1 MQSSQIFKDM
11 NLNTVDSTN
20 RINGETEKASFK
32 SVMVQNVDDVEL
44 NDREELENN
53 RAFVSLLSKS
63 EVRNR

>member
-1 MQSSQIFKDM
+1 M

-44 NDREELENN
+44 NDREEMENN